1 MRGPGQGAFHGI
13 HIGTPKPISTPPKI
27 QAIRITPVS
36 NGLKV
41 SHVMHN
47 APAKHFVF
55 ADPMKMAQ
63 HLRRIENHEWMRPG
77 QNPAGRVTHVLDLG
91 ETP

>member
-1 MRGPGQGAFHGI
+1 MRGLGQAAPVR
-13 HIGTPKPISTPPKI
+13 IGVQKPISTPPKI
-27 QAIRITPVS
+27 RAIRITPVS

-41 SHVMHN
+41 SHAMHN
-47 APAKHFVF
+47 APAKQFVF

-63 HLRRIENHEWMRPG
+63 HLRRIQNHEWMRPG
-77 QNPAGRVTHVLDLG
+77 QNPAPRATHVLDLG